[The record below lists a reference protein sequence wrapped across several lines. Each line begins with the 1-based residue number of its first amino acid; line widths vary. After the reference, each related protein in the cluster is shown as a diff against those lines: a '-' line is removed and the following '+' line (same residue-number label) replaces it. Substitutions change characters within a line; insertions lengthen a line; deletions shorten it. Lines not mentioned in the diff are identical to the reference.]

1 MPCLSSISNSN
12 CAMTSHEYQ
21 TNPRKTAP
29 IVLGPILA
37 LILIGAL
44 FHLLSRAGT
53 LPPPWPMLDMDRTI
67 LLHQAWAASQRHNA
81 QMLFVGD
88 SSCLM
93 NVDVTELSDTLAKP
107 TLNLATFSY
116 VDLESHARL
125 VNRFAQIN
133 PGQPDTVVLLI
144 HPQTLRLGE
153 PSAYHTALLRT
164 ALSLQPPTG
173 TRNPNIEPIS
183 PVSWI
188 RKADLLGINLV
199 RERLFGRLIP
209 LPLPGQYGRVYGFTH
224 DLWNKLSAH
233 QGSLVDPHTFDPA
246 TTRANTEF
254 RITPRFQK
262 EAQLFRQ
269 ICPPNTRIAVG
280 LTPLPVSA
288 AQPDNDRV
296 YREMLADLGRWL
308 DADLLLTELPTTM
321 PDAQFA
327 TLTHLNA
334 HGRQLFTTLL
344 AAELKSELR
353 VDQPRLPTDRK

>member
-1 MPCLSSISNSN
+1 MPCRSSISSSN

-21 TNPRKTAP
+21 TNPREIAP
-29 IVLGPILA
+29 VVLGPILA
-37 LILIGAL
+37 LTLIGVL
-44 FHLLSRAGT
+44 FHLLSHAGA
-53 LPPPWPMLDMDRTI
+53 LPAPWPMLDMDRTI
-67 LLHQAWAASQRHNA
+67 LLHQSWAASQRHNA

-93 NVDVTELSDTLAKP
+93 NVDVTELSATLAKP

-116 VDLESHARL
+116 VDLESHAHL

-164 ALSLQPPTG
+164 ALSLQLPNS
-173 TRNPNIEPIS
+173 TRNSNIEPTS

-199 RERLFGRLIP
+199 RERLLGPLIP
-209 LPLPGQYGRVYGFTH
+209 IPLPGQYGRVYGFTQ
-224 DLWNKLSAH
+224 DLWNKLTAQ

-246 TTRANTEF
+246 KTRANTEY
-254 RITPRFQK
+254 RIAPRFQK
-262 EAQLFRQ
+262 EAPRFRQ

-280 LTPLPVSA
+280 LTPLPVSM

-334 HGRQLFTTLL
+334 NGRQVFTTLL
-344 AAELKSELR
+344 TAELKSLPR
-353 VDQPRLPTDRK
+353 VGQPRPRTDTK